1 MQLPGSLHRTRG
13 PRRPLPAGLTG
24 PKPTSQ
30 YFSAL
35 SSRPPPPSTVTA
47 LHPMKQEDLAKESEA
62 KAEKLRSLRDTIAD
76 LQRQIGAAEA
86 KAQDVVTARR
96 REKPPQDSSVATEAQ
111 AVWLDGPARQPRGK
125 VDGVL
130 AAAHAELRAKKN
142 KRKQRKRKETQPKK
156 KSTKSTHTHARW
168 VDTLADKLKEQRA
181 EMEVLEARLEK
192 SAARAASLQGQAAA
206 AGVNTEIH
214 YVGPAA
220 MSAAVVAA
228 VCVSS
233 ASAVSTGTA
242 PRLHSLPSEV
252 LDAMREMPSSGSNF
266 SQVQQ
271 FIHRLRDVC
280 RRHRLLLPV
289 RLGATSGVQPPPL
302 QTSHT
307 DGRHVSASPLPRA
320 AVRSMT
326 PQAPPGMRAV
336 LRTRSGL
343 GSRPHDVPRPVS
355 SAAARSRTAMLQHP
369 MSIPTPPR

>member
-130 AAAHAELRAKKN
+130 AAAHAE
-142 KRKQRKRKETQPKK
+142 
-156 KSTKSTHTHARW
+156 RW